1 MFKFIYPSM
10 TPSQTVHL
18 KKANTLYGGH
28 LTRFSE
34 AEHFANKK
42 YKVRYMY
49 NCKTYT
55 AKRFFANPRF

>member
-1 MFKFIYPSM
+1 M